1 MAFNQV
7 CDDRFLKTSGCLM
20 KFVFLFLSFAH
31 TVIYTERERS
41 GWREEEERGRR
52 REKVIPSNI

>member
-20 KFVFLFLSFAH
+20 KFVFRLLSFVH
-31 TVIYTERERS
+31 TVIHRERERS
-41 GWREEEERGRR
+41 GWQEEEERERR
-52 REKVIPSNI
+52 REKGIPSNI